1 MPEPDPDPTSGVT
14 PLDFELASGRIHAE
28 DRGPRDEI
36 LVIGVPGLS
45 ANLRGFDFL
54 AERLADRRRVVT
66 LDIHGRGHSE
76 VTPPGT
82 YGWANHARD
91 VIGVADALGVDE
103 FVVLGQSMGAFVAM
117 EVARQAPGR
126 LRAAVLLDACG
137 LPDPETIAPIRA
149 AVERLGAVYP
159 SFAGYLALVQQ
170 LGTVRPW
177 SSYWERYFR
186 YELADVPG
194 GVRARSDHAAVIED
208 ADYGE
213 SHSPGDLWPSLGMP
227 VLLARA
233 TQPLV
238 GASGF
243 IIPEAERDA
252 FLATV
257 ESASLVEVDANHYG
271 INTHPATAEAI
282 EAFLAAI

>member
-1 MPEPDPDPTSGVT
+1 MPDPDPDAPPGVT
-14 PLDFELASGRIHAE
+14 PLDLELASGRIHAE
-28 DRGPRDEI
+28 DRGPTGET
-36 LVIGVPGLS
+36 LVIAVPGLS

-54 AERLADRRRVVT
+54 AERLASRCRIVA
-66 LDIHGRGHSE
+66 LDLRGRGHSDM
-76 VTPPGT
+76 TPPGT

-91 VIGVADALGVDE
+91 VIGVADALGVDD
-103 FVVLGQSMGAFVAM
+103 FVILGQSMGAFVAM
-117 EVARQAPGR
+117 EIARQARGR

-177 SSYWERYFR
+177 SPYWERYFR

-194 GVRARSDHAAVIED
+194 GVQARSDRAAVLED
-208 ADYGE
+208 AGYGE
-213 SHSPGDLWPSLGMP
+213 SHSPRDLWPNLKMP

-233 TQPLV
+233 TEPLV

-243 IIPEAERDA
+243 IVPEAERDA
-252 FLATV
+252 FLSTV
-257 ESASLVEVDANHYG
+257 RSASLVEINANHYG
-271 INTHPATAEAI
+271 INTHPATATAI
-282 EAFLAAI
+282 EAFLATL

>member
-1 MPEPDPDPTSGVT
+1 MPDSELDPTPGVV
-14 PLDFELASGRIHAE
+14 PRDFVLASGRIHAE
-28 DRGPRDEI
+28 DRGPVAET
-36 LVIGVPGLS
+36 LVIAIPGLS

-54 AERLADRRRVVT
+54 AERVASRCRVVA
-66 LDIHGRGHSE
+66 LDLRGRGHSD
-76 VTPPGT
+76 VTAPGT

-103 FVVLGQSMGAFVAM
+103 FDVLGQSMGAFVAM

-126 LRAAVLLDACG
+126 LRTAVLIDACG
-137 LPDPETIAPIRA
+137 LPDAETIAPIRA

-177 SSYWERYFR
+177 SPYWERYFR

-194 GVRARSDHAAVIED
+194 GVRARSDRAAVLED

-213 SHSPGDLWPSLGMP
+213 QHAPRELWPNLAMP

-238 GASGF
+238 GETGF
-243 IIPEAERDA
+243 IVPESERDA
-252 FLATV
+252 FLAAV
-257 ESASLVEVDANHYG
+257 GSASLVEVDANHYG

-282 EAFLAAI
+282 GAFLTTL